1 MEHAMTQ
8 PTVEVTRE
16 KLLQDFN
23 MVVAETEQLLKAAAT
38 AGGEK
43 ANVWRDSVEQKLK
56 VAKDK
61 LIQLEEAAVAR
72 TKEATKEAAQAT
84 DTYVHEKPWQA
95 IGITAGVSVLVGVTI
110 GLLLNRR

>member
-8 PTVEVTRE
+8 TVEVTRE

-38 AGGEK
+38 AGGDK
-43 ANVWRDSVEQKLK
+43 AAVWREGVEQKLK

-61 LIQLEEAAVAR
+61 LIQLEEAAVV
-72 TKEATKEAAQAT
+72 KTKEAAQAT
-84 DTYVHEKPWQA
+84 DNYVHDKPWQA
-95 IGITAGVSVLVGVTI
+95 IGITAGVSILVGVTI

>member
-1 MEHAMTQ
+1 MNQ

-23 MVVAETEQLLKAAAT
+23 MVVAETEQLLKAAAS
-38 AGGEK
+38 AGGDK
-43 ANVWRDSVEQKLK
+43 AAVWRDSVEQKLK

-61 LIQLEEAAVAR
+61 LVQLEEAAV
-72 TKEATKEAAQAT
+72 TKTKQAAEAT

-95 IGITAGVSVLVGVTI
+95 IGITAGVSVIVGITL
-110 GLLLNRR
+110 GLLLNRK